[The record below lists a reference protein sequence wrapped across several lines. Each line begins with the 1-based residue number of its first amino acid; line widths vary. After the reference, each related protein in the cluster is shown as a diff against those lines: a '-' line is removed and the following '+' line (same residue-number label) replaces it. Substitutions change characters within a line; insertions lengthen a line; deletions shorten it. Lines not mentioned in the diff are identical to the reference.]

1 MIFTRTIQRSHNVTV
16 GDRANFTCCARG
28 TNITVYWEIQGRE
41 YRDCSIQAFC
51 VTYTSEVNSVSST
64 LEIDTTQPN
73 GTEIGLHCVV
83 EQSFGQ
89 QTARSISS
97 GQLNLQGDVFMCM
110 LHACIVCS

>member
-1 MIFTRTIQRSHNVTV
+1 MM
-16 GDRANFTCCARG
+16 GDRANFTCCAEG
-28 TNITVYWEIQGRE
+28 TNITVYWEIQGRK

-64 LEIDTTQPN
+64 LEIDITQLN

-83 EQSFGQ
+83 EQSFGGR
-89 QTARSISS
+89 TTRNIST

-110 LHACIVCS
+110 HACMYCVLIAIVQHPHICK